1 MCTQVSAKDF
11 QTVHHEMGHIQYYMQ
26 YRHQANLFRSGANAA
41 FHEAIGDTVA
51 LSVATM
57 RHLYAV
63 QLSDIDPD
71 TISRGNGPITI
82 AIRARFEYD
91 SATTR
96 YNTLRGFRALASY
109 SNRMLY
115 RARIV
120 LEPYASRSVL

>member
-63 QLSDIDPD
+63 QLSHIDPD
-71 TISRGNGPITI
+71 AISRGNRLILCPCSSGTSDGTVVGGV
-82 AIRARFEYD
+82 A
-91 SATTR
+91 
-96 YNTLRGFRALASY
+96 
-109 SNRMLY
+109 
-115 RARIV
+115 
-120 LEPYASRSVL
+120 

>member
-1 MCTQVSAKDF
+1 MCTQVNAEDF
-11 QTVHHEMGHIQYYMQ
+11 ETVHHEMGHIQYYMQ

-71 TISRGNGPITI
+71 TISRGNLPGFTCLL
-82 AIRARFEYD
+82 RD
-91 SATTR
+91 SVCYCVA
-96 YNTLRGFRALASY
+96 NIIII
-109 SNRMLY
+109 M
-115 RARIV
+115 
-120 LEPYASRSVL
+120 PSVLVPSVLFAVGWAAGRASDL

>member
-1 MCTQVSAKDF
+1 MCTQVNAEDF
-11 QTVHHEMGHIQYYMQ
+11 ETVHHEMGHIQYYMQ

-71 TISRGNGPITI
+71 TISHGNLPGFTRRLRDSVCYCVANIIIIMLSVPANFRSDT
-82 AIRARFEYD
+82 AFQRYPPARE
-91 SATTR
+91 
-96 YNTLRGFRALASY
+96 LC
-109 SNRMLY
+109 
-115 RARIV
+115 
-120 LEPYASRSVL
+120 